1 MREGRPKSRIPR
13 DTKERCWVG
22 GGEDG
27 DTERDTREKE
37 IWGRE
42 RTSRVKCSGDQ
53 GRRIPKFE
61 HHKADAL
68 GKAENE
74 DRGQDFQ
81 LSHVIRGRTPVER
94 RWQRTD

>member
-1 MREGRPKSRIPR
+1 MG
-13 DTKERCWVG
+13 
-22 GGEDG
+22 
-27 DTERDTREKE
+27 TRKTTQEKKK
-37 IWGRE
+37 IWGRK
-42 RTSRVKCSGDQ
+42 RTSRVKCSKDQ

-81 LSHVIRGRTPVER
+81 LSHVIRGRASMER